1 MNILHKMTVGRLYN
15 IFCFTSGFLLYSQS
29 MATTNIKFGTSGW
42 RAIIAEDFNLN
53 NLRRVTHAVAEHL
66 KENRE
71 YGYKG
76 EEYLLH
82 LKNSGRIPPK
92 IQHIIV
98 GYDTRFLSEEFGR
111 NVSEAFAAEGL
122 TVFLSNMDV
131 PAPAVAWMVMKTFAA
146 GGVMLTAS
154 HNPAHYNGFKWTPY
168 WGGAAIPE
176 VTDDLEIRIQSL
188 TIAESEKFLPFDHAV
203 SAGVIKV
210 SDFHEDYFKQLFS
223 LLDAGAIKKAGLKVA
238 ADSVYGTARTY
249 LRPALEKLGAKVIPL
264 RENRNVLFGGSSPD
278 TCEENLKGLQTAVVK
293 NRLNLGLA
301 CDGDA
306 GRFGIIDSDGTWI
319 SPNLVLGLA
328 LEHLAKNR
336 GFKGKIARSL
346 MTSHFADAVGR
357 RYGLAVRETPVG
369 FKHIGNLLRTGQYL
383 IGGEESGGLSIMGHV
398 PEKDG
403 ILACL
408 LMAEMVAYERKSI
421 KKILAELNKKVGNFF
436 NSRIDLRVDKG
447 VNLAALLEKLTHRP
461 PLNLSGASV
470 WRIDHSDGFKFIMKD
485 GSWLGLRPSDTEPM
499 VRIYAEASTKPRMEA
514 LIEAGKMIINGKF

>member
-1 MNILHKMTVGRLYN
+1 
-15 IFCFTSGFLLYSQS
+15 
-29 MATTNIKFGTSGW
+29 MATANIKFGKSGW

-53 NLRRVTHAVAEHL
+53 NLRRVAHAVAEHL

-82 LKNSGRIPPK
+82 LKNLGRVPPK
-92 IQHIIV
+92 VQHIVV
-98 GYDTRFLSEEFGR
+98 GYDTRYLSEEFGR
-111 NVSEAFAAEGL
+111 NVAEAFAAEGL
-122 TVFLSNMDV
+122 TVLLSDQDV
-131 PAPAVAWMVMKTFAA
+131 PTPVVSWTVMKTFAA

-154 HNPAHYNGFKWTPY
+154 HKPAHYNGFKWTPY
-168 WGGAAIPE
+168 WGGPAIPE
-176 VTDDLEIRIQSL
+176 VTEDLEARIQNL
-188 TIAESEKFLPFDHAV
+188 TIAEAEKFMPFETAV
-203 SAGVIKV
+203 SAGVIKIT
-210 SDFHEDYFKQLFS
+210 DFHEDYFKQLYS
-223 LLDAGAIKKAGLKVA
+223 LLDTGAIKKAGLKIA
-238 ADSVYGTARTY
+238 ADSVYGAARTY

-264 RENRNVLFGGSSPD
+264 RENRDVLFGGRSPD
-278 TCEENLKGLQTAVVK
+278 THEDNLQELRTAVVK

-306 GRFGIIDSDGTWI
+306 DCFGIIDSDGTWI
-319 SPNLVLGLA
+319 SPNLVLGLT
-328 LEHLAKNR
+328 LEHLVKNR

-357 RYGLAVRETPVG
+357 QYGLTVRETPVG
-369 FKHIGNLLRTGQYL
+369 FNHIGNLLRTGAYM

-408 LMAEMVAYERKSI
+408 LMAEMAAYERKPI
-421 KKILAELNKKVGNFF
+421 KKILAELNKKVGNFV
-436 NSRIDLRVDKG
+436 NSRIDARADKG
-447 VNLAALLEKLTHRP
+447 VNLAAVLEKLTHRP

-470 WRIDHSDGFKFIMKD
+470 WRIDHTDGFKFIMKD
-485 GSWLGLRPSDTEPM
+485 GSWLGLRPSVAEPM

-514 LIEAGKMIINGKF
+514 LIETGKKIINGKF

>member
-1 MNILHKMTVGRLYN
+1 
-15 IFCFTSGFLLYSQS
+15 
-29 MATTNIKFGTSGW
+29 MATANIKFGTSGW
-42 RAIIAEDFNLN
+42 RAIIAEDFTLN

-92 IQHIIV
+92 IQHIVV
-98 GYDTRFLSEEFGR
+98 GYDTRYLSEESGR
-111 NVSEAFAAEGL
+111 NVAEAFAAEGL
-122 TVFLSNMDV
+122 TVLLSNMDV
-131 PAPAVAWMVMKTFAA
+131 PTPVVAWTVMKTFAA

-154 HNPAHYNGFKWTPY
+154 HYPAHYNGFKWTTY
-168 WGGAAIPE
+168 WGGPALPE
-176 VTDDLEIRIQSL
+176 VTDDLETRVQGL

-203 SAGVIKV
+203 SAGVIKIT
-210 SDFHEDYFKQLFS
+210 DFHESYFKQLYS
-223 LLDAGAIKKAGLKVA
+223 LLDAGAIKKAGLKIA
-238 ADSVYGTARTY
+238 ADSVYGSARTY

-264 RENRNVLFGGSSPD
+264 RENRDVLFGGRAPD
-278 TCEENLKGLQTAVVK
+278 TEEENLKELRAAVAK
-293 NRLNLGLA
+293 NRLDLGLA
-301 CDGDA
+301 CDCDA
-306 GRFGIIDSDGTWI
+306 DRFGVIDSDGTWI

-328 LEHLAKNR
+328 LEHLVKNR

-357 RYGLAVRETPVG
+357 QYGLTVRETPVG
-369 FKHIGNLLRTGQYL
+369 FKHVGNLLRTGAYL

-408 LMAEMVAYERKSI
+408 LMAELVAYERKPI
-421 KKILAELNKKVGNFF
+421 KKILAELNRKVGNFV
-436 NSRIDLRVDKG
+436 NSRIDVNVDKG
-447 VNLAALLEKLTHRP
+447 VNLAAVLEKLTHRP

-470 WRIDHSDGFKFIMKD
+470 WRIDHTDGFKFIMKD
-485 GSWLGLRPSDTEPM
+485 GSWLGLRPSGTEPL
-499 VRIYAEASTKPRMEA
+499 VRIYAEAPTKTKMET
-514 LIEAGKMIINGKF
+514 LLEAGKKIISGKF